1 MFITLEGIEGCGKS
15 TQGRMVLDHLQQRGV
30 SALWTRQP
38 GGCDLGVRLR
48 SLLLGREGEG
58 LTPLSELFLYLA
70 DRAQHVAEVIR
81 PALAAGTVVLC
92 DRFTDS
98 TVAYQGYGRGL
109 DVSLIHQ
116 LNTVAVNGCW
126 PDLTLILDLPVETG
140 LARARSRNADQG
152 QTESEGRFEAE
163 ETAFHQ
169 RIRDGYLALAAE
181 NPSRYVVIPADGEPE
196 EVFGRVWPAILAK
209 LDGRRCKKSF

>member
-1 MFITLEGIEGCGKS
+1 MFITFEGIEGCGKS
-15 TQGRMVLDHLQQRGV
+15 TQSRMVLGHLHQQGV
-30 SALWTRQP
+30 PALWTRQP

-48 SLLLGREGEG
+48 SLLLGREGDG

-70 DRAQHVAEVIR
+70 DRAQHVAEVIH

-109 DVSLIHQ
+109 DVSLIHR
-116 LNTVAVNGCW
+116 LNAVAVDKCL

-140 LARARSRNADQG
+140 LARARTRNADQG
-152 QTESEGRFEAE
+152 QTEAEGRFEAE

-169 RIRDGYLALAAE
+169 RIRDGYLTLAAE
-181 NPSRYVVIPADGEPE
+181 NPDRYAVIPVQGEPE
-196 EVFGRVWPAILAK
+196 EVFERVWPMVLAR
-209 LDGRRCKKSF
+209 LDRKAA

>member
-1 MFITLEGIEGCGKS
+1 MFITFEGIEGSGKS
-15 TQGRMVLDHLQQRGV
+15 TQSRMTFDHLQQRGV
-30 SALWTRQP
+30 PALWTRQP
-38 GGCDLGVRLR
+38 GGCDLGSRLR
-48 SLLLGREGEG
+48 ALLLGREGDG

-70 DRAQHVAEVIR
+70 DRTQHVAEVIR

-109 DVSLIHQ
+109 DVSLIHR
-116 LNTVAVNGCW
+116 LNAVAVDGCL

-140 LARARSRNADQG
+140 LNRARTRNADQG

-169 RIRDGYLALAAE
+169 RIRDGYLTLAAD
-181 NPSRYVVIPADGEPE
+181 NPDRYAVIPAQGDPE
-196 EVFGRVWPAILAK
+196 EVFGRVWPMVCSRLGIAEHL
-209 LDGRRCKKSF
+209 L

>member
-1 MFITLEGIEGCGKS
+1 MFITFEGIEGCGKS
-15 TQGRMVLDHLQQRGV
+15 TQSRMVLDLLQKRGV
-30 SALWTRQP
+30 PTLWTRQP
-38 GGCDLGVRLR
+38 GGCELGGRLR
-48 SLLLGREGEG
+48 SLLLGREGDG

-81 PALAAGTVVLC
+81 PALAAGKVVLC

-109 DVSLIHQ
+109 DVSLIHR
-116 LNTVAVNGCW
+116 LNAVAVDGCL

-140 LARARSRNADQG
+140 LTRARSRNADQG
-152 QTESEGRFEAE
+152 QTEAEGRFEAE

-169 RIRDGYLALAAE
+169 RIRDGYLTLATE
-181 NPSRYVVIPADGEPE
+181 NPGRYAVIHAHGEPDD
-196 EVFGRVWPAILAK
+196 VFGRVWATVRTR
-209 LDGRRCKKSF
+209 LD